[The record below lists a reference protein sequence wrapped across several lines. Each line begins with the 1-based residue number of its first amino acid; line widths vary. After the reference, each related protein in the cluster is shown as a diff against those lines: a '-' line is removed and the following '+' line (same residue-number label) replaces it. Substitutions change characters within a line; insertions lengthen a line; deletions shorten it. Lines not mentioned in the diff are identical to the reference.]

1 MFVSILQ
8 AGINDRVL
16 INAVDI
22 NCKFKINATS
32 NDILKIQK
40 VDASTLYDALE
51 LSLNNVDKTSIWN
64 HNNVNIIESLYLK
77 AVASNV
83 YNKSEVYLRLTSL
96 IGAAPAVLDTVI
108 ELATALGNDS
118 NYAATIQTQINNK
131 ADKINTY

>member
-1 MFVSILQ
+1 M
-8 AGINDRVL
+8 
-16 INAVDI
+16 
-22 NCKFKINATS
+22 
-32 NDILKIQK
+32 
-40 VDASTLYDALE
+40 
-51 LSLNNVDKTSIWN
+51 
-64 HNNVNIIESLYLK
+64 NIIESLYLK